1 MMLQVRNLTVSYGA
15 SVILKGI
22 DLDVPKGGI
31 TTIVG
36 PNGCGKST
44 LLRAAAGLL
53 ARDCGTVTLNGVDMA
68 ELKRREIARQLA
80 VLPQTPVAPEGLTIR
95 DLVGRGRHPHQ
106 SWLRQDSAEDS
117 RVVDAVMELTNV
129 TEFANRPL
137 ERLSGGQR
145 QRAWIAM
152 VLAQETPLVFLDE
165 PTTYL
170 DLSHSV
176 EVLSLVRR
184 LTDQEGR
191 TVLMVLHDLNL
202 AARYSDQLVVMQR
215 GEVEAVGVP
224 AEVLTESLLD
234 RVFICLLSW
243 RQTR

>member
-129 TEFANRPL
+129 TAVSLYTSPSPRD
-137 ERLSGGQR
+137 R
-145 QRAWIAM
+145 QKSRMPSSA
-152 VLAQETPLVFLDE
+152 
-165 PTTYL
+165 
-170 DLSHSV
+170 
-176 EVLSLVRR
+176 
-184 LTDQEGR
+184 
-191 TVLMVLHDLNL
+191 
-202 AARYSDQLVVMQR
+202 
-215 GEVEAVGVP
+215 
-224 AEVLTESLLD
+224 
-234 RVFICLLSW
+234 
-243 RQTR
+243 